1 MVFNFQQN
9 RPDFVLILIQGQ
21 TIARV
26 QKAIILGM
34 WITQDLKWNDHVNK
48 ITKKAAKHLYLLEQL
63 KKSGLDSKD
72 LKCFFI
78 ASIRTILEP
87 CQVFHCGL
95 PKYLSDVIERISQKW
110 ALRIILPDLSYEDAL
125 ATIDMKSVWLRR
137 LELCI
142 VNFLKFHAIQPK
154 GCYMILINGLS
165 LPGLSK
171 TARPGDR
178 PKVSF
183 HAAFPSDVD
192 LCPVKCLRCYEA
204 VTSGFKPSDPSLPN
218 NLFLSYIRPHKPVTS
233 SSVARWTMKSVFELA
248 GIDTSIFTAHS
259 VRGAFTSGALNQGI
273 SIPDILKMASLS
285 NESTFQKFYC
295 RPQFN
300 SSLVRQSYQ

>member
-1 MVFNFQQN
+1 M
-9 RPDFVLILIQGQ
+9 L
-21 TIARV
+21 A
-26 QKAIILGM
+26 M
-34 WITQDLKWNDHVNK
+34 
-48 ITKKAAKHLYLLEQL
+48 
-63 KKSGLDSKD
+63 
-72 LKCFFI
+72 
-78 ASIRTILEP
+78 
-87 CQVFHCGL
+87 QVFHYGL
-95 PKYLSDVIERISQKW
+95 PKYLSDVIERIQKM

-125 ATIDMKSVWLRR
+125 ATLDMKSLWLRR

-165 LPGLSK
+165 LPGLSE

-183 HAAFPSDVD
+183 HAAFLSDVD

-218 NLFLSYIRPHKPVTS
+218 NLFLSYIRPHKSVTS

-259 VRGAFTSGALNQGI
+259 VRGALTSGALNQGI

-285 NESTFQKFYC
+285 NESTFQKFYY

-300 SSLVRQSYQ
+300 SSLLRQSYQ